1 MAIENIQKKKKER
14 KKMLYKMQTKKN
26 ERWLD
31 LWETTD
37 SQRSQSLR
45 IILI

>member
-1 MAIENIQKKKKER
+1 
-14 KKMLYKMQTKKN
+14 MQTKKN